1 MLIRNVYKPHS
12 ALLFGEHLMEFCPNC
27 GTLLRINKKEGK
39 SLYACSK
46 CGYEKDIDEK
56 SRFEHAE
63 KNISDDEVVIIE
75 NNNMAMP
82 KVKEECKKCH
92 NREAY
97 WWMLQTRSGDEPATK
112 FYRCTKCSF
121 TWREY
126 D

>member
-1 MLIRNVYKPHS
+1 
-12 ALLFGEHLMEFCPNC
+12 MEFCPKC

-39 SLYACSK
+39 SLYSCR
-46 CGYEKDIDEK
+46 CGYERDIDEN
-56 SRFEHAE
+56 SRFKHFE
-63 KNISDDEVVIIE
+63 KNNSGDEVVIIE
-75 NNNMAMP
+75 DSNIIMP

-112 FYRCTKCSF
+112 FYRCTKCSY

>member
-1 MLIRNVYKPHS
+1 
-12 ALLFGEHLMEFCPNC
+12 MEFCPKC

-39 SLYACSK
+39 SLYSCR
-46 CGYEKDIDEK
+46 CGYERDIDEN
-56 SRFEHAE
+56 SRFEHFE
-63 KNISDDEVVIIE
+63 KNNSGDEVVIIE
-75 NNNMAMP
+75 DSNIIMP
-82 KVKEECKKCH
+82 KVKEECKKWH

-112 FYRCTKCSF
+112 FYRCTKCSY

>member
-1 MLIRNVYKPHS
+1 MLIRNVYKPHL
-12 ALLFGEHLMEFCPNC
+12 ALLFGELLMEFCPNC
-27 GTLLRINKKEGK
+27 GTLLRVNNKDGK
-39 SLYACSK
+39 SVYACR

-56 SRFEHAE
+56 SRFEHSE

-75 NNNMAMP
+75 DSNLMAMP

-112 FYRCTKCSF
+112 FYRCTKCSY